1 MQGKYFYSSGKG
13 SAHGIISQTGA
24 TQVWLS
30 RGLTGSFPN
39 TVSQAGSWVVDETD
53 KASSNEYMQLG
64 NPLELKLA
72 RNGKQVYVGK
82 VSLVKHFSVTT
93 KTAELEQVNRNQTK
107 LQSSLKA
114 ADLHIQVILLGA
126 LDPGTMW
133 PTFAG

>member
-1 MQGKYFYSSGKG
+1 MALQ
-13 SAHGIISQTGA
+13 
-24 TQVWLS
+24 S

-39 TVSQAGSWVVDETD
+39 TVSQAGSWVADETD
-53 KASSNEYMQLG
+53 KASSDGYMQLG

-72 RNGKQVYVGK
+72 GNGKQVYGGK
-82 VSLVKHFSVTT
+82 LSLVKHFSATT
-93 KTAELEQVNRNQTK
+93 KTAGLEQVNRNQTK

-126 LDPGTMW
+126 LDPWTMW